1 MQPTIT
7 TSVTPS
13 KFLLGFALF
22 WGGIT
27 VGLCNLLCGITV
39 GITGSNAAIADAADP
54 QLFVKI
60 LIVEVFGSIMGLFG
74 LIGEFL
80 VVTSETVTEFRDLSW
95 PVDGTVIL
103 RLSSAHTDICII
115 RPAQHNLLQ
124 PLLHWYHKAIH
135 VYSHH
140 IPHEKSIKC
149 LYRVSYMLLA
159 TDDLSIIDP
168 RMVTRHI
175 LSPLPTH
182 APCP

>member
-103 RLSSAHTDICII
+103 RLHWLILTSVSLDQPSTTFCSRYFIGIIKQYMSILTIYPTRNPLSAYIGYLTCY
-115 RPAQHNLLQ
+115 LLQ
-124 PLLHWYHKAIH
+124 TTS
-135 VYSHH
+135 VS
-140 IPHEKSIKC
+140 SI
-149 LYRVSYMLLA
+149 LEW
-159 TDDLSIIDP
+159 
-168 RMVTRHI
+168 
-175 LSPLPTH
+175 
-182 APCP
+182 